1 MTFVHMVSM
10 CQNKDKI
17 LESLKKSASPVQKVY
32 LILCDNESREE
43 IKDVEKTLR
52 LLLEVNVID
61 VRQLD
66 IDDIINELLKAIN
79 NEIGYGNM
87 VFLNS
92 TDSPE
97 ILDFAFHVSAQI
109 SGCTLYTGIPTTDG
123 QGIDELLNIPV
134 ESFWFDA
141 IVRK

>member
-17 LESLKKSASPVQKVY
+17 LKSFKKCASPAQKVY
-32 LILCDNESREE
+32 LILYDNEPRDK

-52 LLLEVNVID
+52 LLLEVNIID

-66 IDDIINELLKAIN
+66 IDGIINELLKVIN
-79 NEIGYGNM
+79 KEISYGNM

-92 TDSPE
+92 TESPE
-97 ILDFAFHVSAQI
+97 ILDYAFHVSAQI
-109 SGCTLYTGIPTTDG
+109 SGCTLYTGVSTTDG
-123 QGIDELLNIPV
+123 QGIDEVLNIPV
-134 ESFWFDA
+134 L
-141 IVRK
+141 